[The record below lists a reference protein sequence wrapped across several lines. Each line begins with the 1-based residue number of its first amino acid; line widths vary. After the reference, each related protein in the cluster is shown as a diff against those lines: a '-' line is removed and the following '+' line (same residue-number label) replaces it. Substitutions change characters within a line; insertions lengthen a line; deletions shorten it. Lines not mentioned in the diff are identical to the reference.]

1 MVQEGAVSPSPAI
14 VVVAGATASG
24 KSAFAERLGEEIGGE
39 IINADSQQFYRGF
52 DIGTGKPPSEL
63 RRLPHWL
70 FDACAPGERMTAMEF
85 ARRAEQ
91 LIAEIDA
98 RGRVPIVV
106 GGTGLYLK
114 ALLEG
119 LDRLPPRDPE
129 IRHRLQEEAERL
141 GPEALHRRLREIDPE
156 SAARISPRDPN
167 RLVRHLEIAQLSGRP
182 PSELLTRRRPP
193 VLRFPTETY
202 WLCGERELLRRR
214 IAERVDEM
222 LASGWLQEVRG
233 LLAREI
239 DPRRLEI
246 RPIGYAELAE
256 VALGRKALEE
266 ARAEIIARTQAY
278 AKRQETFFRGQFSH
292 AAYQSGSSRLRILTS
307 YPQAIS

>member
-1 MVQEGAVSPSPAI
+1 MSPAPAI

-24 KSAFAERLGEEIGGE
+24 KSEFAERLGEELGGE
-39 IINADSQQFYRGF
+39 ILNADSQQFYQGF
-52 DIGTGKPPSEL
+52 DIGTGKLPPER

-70 FDACAPGERMTAMEF
+70 LDACAPGERMTAMEF
-85 ARRAEQ
+85 SRRAER

-98 RGRVPIVV
+98 RGRVPILV

-119 LDRLPPRDPE
+119 LDELPPRHPE
-129 IRHRLQEEAERL
+129 IRSRLQAEAVRE
-141 GPEALHRRLREIDPE
+141 GPESLHRRLLELDPE
-156 SAARISPRDPN
+156 SAARISPRDSN
-167 RLVRHLEIAQLSGRP
+167 RLVRYLEIAEFSGRP
-182 PSELLTRRRPP
+182 PSELLTRRRPQ

-202 WLCGERELLRRR
+202 WLRGDRELLRRR
-214 IAERVDEM
+214 ISGRVAEM
-222 LASGWLQEVRG
+222 LAAGWLEEVRG
-233 LLAREI
+233 LLARGI

-256 VALGRKALEE
+256 VALGRKGLEE
-266 ARAEIIARTQAY
+266 AQAEIVARTQAY
-278 AKRQETFFRGQFSH
+278 AKRQETFFRGLFSH
-292 AAYQSGSSRLRILTS
+292 AAYQGAGSRLRVLPL

>member
-1 MVQEGAVSPSPAI
+1 VSAAPAI

-39 IINADSQQFYRGF
+39 ILNADSQQFYRGF
-52 DIGTGKPPSEL
+52 DIGTGKLPPER

-70 FDACAPGERMTAMEF
+70 LDACAPGERMTAMEF
-85 ARRAEQ
+85 ARRAER
-91 LIAEIDA
+91 LIAEIAA
-98 RGRVPIVV
+98 RGRVPILV

-129 IRHRLQEEAERL
+129 IRRRLQAEAARL
-141 GPEALHRRLREIDPE
+141 GPEALHQRLRALDPE

-167 RLVRHLEIAQLSGRP
+167 RLVRYLEIAELSGRS

-202 WLCGERELLRRR
+202 WLRGERELLRRR

-222 LASGWLQEVRG
+222 LASGWLEEVRG
-233 LLAREI
+233 LLARGI

-256 VALGRKALEE
+256 VVAGLKDMEE
-266 ARAEIIARTQAY
+266 VRAEIVARTQAY

-292 AAYQSGSSRLRILTS
+292 AAYQGGGSRLRILPT